1 MRQQDAAI
9 INRKSPHFPVA
20 SSPGTY
26 TIRPRRFSHRHP
38 NLPIMRAD
46 LVEQA
51 RNIITEP
58 PILINLVSKRVR
70 QIASGRSPLVE
81 RRPGLR
87 DADLA
92 LTEIIQGKI
101 TPENIDH
108 S

>member
-1 MRQQDAAI
+1 
-9 INRKSPHFPVA
+9 
-20 SSPGTY
+20 
-26 TIRPRRFSHRHP
+26 
-38 NLPIMRAD
+38 MRAD

-51 RNIITEP
+51 ALVIKDP

-70 QIASGRSPLVE
+70 QISHGRSPLVE

-92 LTEIIQGKI
+92 LLEIIQGKI
-101 TPENIDH
+101 TAHNID

>member
-1 MRQQDAAI
+1 MRQQPPSL
-9 INRKSPHFPVA
+9 INRKSGHISFATSPETTTLRPPGFPA
-20 SSPGTY
+20 RLTP
-26 TIRPRRFSHRHP
+26 
-38 NLPIMRAD
+38 MRAD
-46 LVEQA
+46 LVEEA
-51 RNIITEP
+51 AKHITEP

-92 LTEIIQGKI
+92 LLEIIQGKI